1 MMAVVQLVL
10 NILILLLE
18 HLSFVFWRSFCSI
31 KKCSAGW
38 CLIPSSWRSSMCS
51 WKVMPMLHVQNSCS
65 SWRNVQARSSTLKT
79 RPWRSLASKSEV
91 PCNLNIQVLLTSF
104 YLFIYFPLVSFC
116 TGANFLNPT
125 TCCPPDVNECETE
138 EHLCDY
144 HAACHNTQGSYMCQ
158 CDDGYTSLDSNWMG
172 TQCMGVIYDDVEA
185 TPSIALMAVILG
197 AVACG
202 LFLIVM
208 LALIVATMVQRR
220 WQQASAVN
228 TVLGT
233 AIYPRLNCSDLSQFT
248 VSPPLPSLW
257 RSPASPTSR
266 SGEERYQEA
275 ESCGCGWHPN
285 SPAATRM
292 HVCKR

>member
-1 MMAVVQLVL
+1 MNVSSGDYKDDFITIIPKDMNWVVSDSKFLAKFHVFL
-10 NILILLLE
+10 ESDADVTRAELLQFLE
-18 HLSFVFWRSFCSI
+18 ERASKIINS
-31 KKCSAGW
+31 
-38 CLIPSSWRSSMCS
+38 
-51 WKVMPMLHVQNSCS
+51 QNS
-65 SWRNVQARSSTLKT
+65 
-79 RPWRSLASKSEV
+79 SLEILGIEV
-91 PCNLNIQVLLTSF
+91 R
-104 YLFIYFPLVSFC
+104 
-116 TGANFLNPT
+116 
-125 TCCPPDVNECETE
+125 DVNECETE